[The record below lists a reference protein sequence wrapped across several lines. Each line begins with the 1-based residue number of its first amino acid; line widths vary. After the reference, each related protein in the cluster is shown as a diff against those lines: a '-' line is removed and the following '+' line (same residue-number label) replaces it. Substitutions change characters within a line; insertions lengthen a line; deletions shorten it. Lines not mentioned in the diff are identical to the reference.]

1 MNLKSYQQAYW
12 ISKTILQTVRF
23 NLRIKLFIKLN
34 FVEVWVKFMFVVSLS
49 HIPTVNLF
57 INIISFE
64 LLILSRFTIEIRP
77 LLPCINMF
85 FYFYRSNLM
94 LWMLISNNLVK
105 KIKKCE
111 FKNNKIFFNFVHLI
125 LEIKQLV
132 AKIENNTDL

>member
-1 MNLKSYQQAYW
+1 
-12 ISKTILQTVRF
+12 
-23 NLRIKLFIKLN
+23 
-34 FVEVWVKFMFVVSLS
+34 MFVVSLS

-57 INIISFE
+57 MNITSFE

-77 LLPCINMF
+77 LLACINMF

-125 LEIKQLV
+125 LVFVRRE
-132 AKIENNTDL
+132 TT

>member
-1 MNLKSYQQAYW
+1 
-12 ISKTILQTVRF
+12 
-23 NLRIKLFIKLN
+23 
-34 FVEVWVKFMFVVSLS
+34 
-49 HIPTVNLF
+49 
-57 INIISFE
+57 
-64 LLILSRFTIEIRP
+64 
-77 LLPCINMF
+77 
-85 FYFYRSNLM
+85 M